1 MSERRLRLLAAVL
14 ALAGIAVATYL
25 TWVHYEGI
33 KPFCVAGGGGCERVQ
48 TSDYA
53 DLAGVPVAL
62 IGLIGYVSIL
72 ASLLIPRDLGRFAG
86 AFLGLVGFGF
96 SVYLTYLELFVI
108 DAICQWCVA
117 SALLMTL
124 LMIVLVA
131 RAARG
136 PDVAVR
142 LAQPEMLEPVAP
154 G

>member
-117 SALLMTL
+117 SAVLMTAL
-124 LMIVLVA
+124 LAVNAI
-131 RAARG
+131 RAYGYLGR
-136 PDVAVR
+136 DV
-142 LAQPEMLEPVAP
+142 
-154 G
+154 

>member
-1 MSERRLRLLAAVL
+1 VSERRLRLIAAAL

-53 DLAGVPVAL
+53 DLAGAPVAL
-62 IGLIGYVSIL
+62 IGLIGYVTIL

-96 SVYLTYLELFVI
+96 SIYLTYLELFVI
-108 DAICQWCVA
+108 HAICQWCVA

-124 LMIVLVA
+124 LMTVLVV

-142 LAQPEMLEPVAP
+142 LAQPEALSA
-154 G
+154 GH